1 VNNKIIILI
10 LAVIFLAIAVPR
22 ILFPDLDHG
31 DEWADAENLISGEN
45 FYKFGF
51 LKTHFLPFFG
61 IQDETLSTPYTH
73 YPPLANIISGIVK
86 KVTRSDSLYPF
97 RAVALFFSFFN
108 LLFWYLFI
116 KRFSQ
121 SNMFAWL
128 CGIFYVSNPFFI
140 FGIDALSQISYAD
153 FLRSL
158 ILFIFIVTIQTQG
171 LRKRLLL
178 IFLWILFLLESLMT
192 IEYLVYLSLFI
203 VLFKYFF
210 KIGKEKFSWKHI
222 FLLFSASLTGFLL
235 HFLKNVW
242 YFGSVTT
249 ALRDF
254 KNIVFQRIS
263 SSTDSPFPLTLATWW
278 QYVIAKNFSL
288 VFLYNYFILSLAL
301 FFFYLLY
308 QELSPR
314 TKKEIKHPFRLL
326 ILLAICGVNWYVLFP
341 SHALAHTYIYFLVR
355 HLLPVAS
362 LGFAIFFYYAF
373 IAIRKNGRY
382 KILRFTVCLLCMG
395 IVVFT
400 GVTQSELPVNAENIA
415 STKDFIKFKQ
425 LLVQLRSEQVKGI
438 VAVNYWRT
446 PFISYYTR
454 RKTIPIFDAASLKE
468 LPSLPRYFIFLYRNN
483 SPAAVELFETLK
495 QQYDLLFTSES
506 RRFPGVIFV
515 LKE

>member
-1 VNNKIIILI
+1 MNNKIIILI
-10 LAVIFLAIAVPR
+10 LAALFLAIAIPR

-45 FYKFGF
+45 YYKFGF
-51 LKTHFLPFFG
+51 LKTRFLPFFG

-86 KVTRSDSLYPF
+86 KVTRSNSIYPF
-97 RAVALFFSFFN
+97 RAVAIFFSFFN

-121 SNMFAWL
+121 SNFLALL

-140 FGIDALSQISYAD
+140 YGIDALSQISYAD
-153 FLRSL
+153 FLRSF
-158 ILFIFIVTIQTQG
+158 ILFIFIATIQAQG
-171 LRKRLLL
+171 KRKTLLFVL
-178 IFLWILFLLESLMT
+178 LWVLFLAESLMT
-192 IEYLVYLSLFI
+192 IEYLAYLALFI
-203 VLFKYFF
+203 VLFKCIF
-210 KIGKEKFSWKHI
+210 KIPKEGFSWKRI
-222 FLLFSASLTGFLL
+222 FLLFSASFAGFVL

-242 YFGSVTT
+242 YFGSASA
-249 ALRDF
+249 ALQDF
-254 KNIVFQRIS
+254 KRIVLQRIA
-263 SSTDSPFPLTLATWW
+263 SSTDSPFPLTFASWW
-278 QYVIAKNFSL
+278 QHVIAKNFSL
-288 VFLYNYFILSLAL
+288 IFLYNYFILALAS

-308 QELSPR
+308 QGLPLR

-326 ILLAICGVNWYVLFP
+326 VILTICGVNWYMLFP
-341 SHALAHTYIYFLVR
+341 SHALAHTYILFLVR

-373 IAIRKNGRY
+373 TEAIKNGRY
-382 KILRFTVCLLCMG
+382 KILRSALCALCAG

-400 GVTQSELPVNAENIA
+400 GVAQSELPVGAENVA
-415 STKDFIKFKQ
+415 RAKDFIKFKQ
-425 LLVQLRSEQVKGI
+425 SLLQLKEPRLKGI

-446 PFISYYTR
+446 PFISFYTG
-454 RKTIPIFDAASLKE
+454 RKTIPIFDAASLKK
-468 LPSLPRYFIFLYRNN
+468 LPSLPRYFILLYRTG
-483 SPAAVELFETLK
+483 SGAEAELYETLK
-495 QQYDLLFTSES
+495 QHYNLLVTSES